1 MEKYLREASVNHR
14 NNIRAIKA
22 HAEVLD
28 FVTELAKK
36 YWSSE
41 TGYTENGARHYT
53 AVFSNAFAWDHHVD
67 LSCYLS
73 KIDSLKN
80 DIGELLEAILDA
92 GWETSQE
99 RLDQGPKCKTWTFHH
114 PDKKYLTVNSG
125 SRSATMK
132 VYFYFGLSENCRV
145 VGTGEFTQVEKTE
158 VICGD

>member
-1 MEKYLREASVNHR
+1 MEKYLREASRTHR

-22 HAEVLD
+22 HGEVLD

-41 TGYTENGARHYT
+41 TAYTHDGTRHYT
-53 AVFSNAFAWDHHVD
+53 ALFSNTFTWDHHVD

-80 DIGELLEAILDA
+80 DIVELLEAILDA
-92 GWETSQE
+92 GWEASDE
-99 RLDQGPKCKTWTFHH
+99 RLEQASEYKVWTFHH
-114 PDKKYLTVNSG
+114 PDKKYLTVGGS
-125 SRSATMK
+125 SRSTTMK
-132 VYFYFGLSENCRV
+132 VFFYFGQSENCRV
-145 VGTGEFTQVEKTE
+145 VGTGEFEQIEKTE